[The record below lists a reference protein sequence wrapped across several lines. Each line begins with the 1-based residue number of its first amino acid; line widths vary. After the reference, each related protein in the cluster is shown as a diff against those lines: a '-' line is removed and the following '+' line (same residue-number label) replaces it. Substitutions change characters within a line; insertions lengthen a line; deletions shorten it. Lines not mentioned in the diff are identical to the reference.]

1 MESVVLINAFEVP
14 EGRDE
19 EFRAGWR
26 AAADYLRQQPGF
38 ISTRLHASLDL
49 RADFRFVNVAVWQ
62 SPQHFQQ
69 AVGSDEFRQLGR
81 QIPFRSHPALYRLI
95 EE

>member
-14 EGRDE
+14 EGGDE
-19 EFRAGWR
+19 EFRAGWQ

-38 ISTRLHASLDL
+38 ISTRLHASLDPK
-49 RADFRFVNVAVWQ
+49 AEFRYVNVAVWQ

-69 AVGSDEFRQLGR
+69 AVGSDAFQRLGR
-81 QIPFRSHPALYRLI
+81 QIRFRSHPALYRLV

>member
-19 EFRAGWR
+19 EFRTGWR
-26 AAADYLRQQPGF
+26 AAANYLRQQPGF
-38 ISTRLHASLDL
+38 ISTRLHASLDP
-49 RADFRFVNVAVWQ
+49 RAEFRYVNVAIWQ
-62 SPQHFQQ
+62 SPQDFQQ
-69 AVGSDEFRQLGR
+69 EVGSEQFRQLGR